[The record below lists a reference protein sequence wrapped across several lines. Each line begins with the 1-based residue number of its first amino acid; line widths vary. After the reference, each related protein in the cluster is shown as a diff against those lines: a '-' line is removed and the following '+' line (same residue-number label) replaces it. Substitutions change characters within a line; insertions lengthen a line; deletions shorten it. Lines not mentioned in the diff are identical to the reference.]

1 MSVFSKLA
9 AVAVGGALLLAAAPP
24 AGAISIS
31 PDTSSGTNGRVES
44 SVQVGSDLYIGGTFT
59 TVDGAAH
66 SNIAALDAASGILD
80 ASFNVGVNGEVASM
94 AVSGTTLY
102 IAGNFTTVGT
112 ASRTNVAAIDLPTG
126 TVLPFAATPS
136 ARVASVDVAGGVVYI
151 GGTFTKV
158 NGTRMPYLAG
168 LDATSG
174 ALISTFSPKPS
185 AQVLIV
191 KATSTSLYVG
201 GNFQTIAGV
210 ARNYVAQLDFSGNV
224 LPWDAGLGFDS
235 RVFNIAFDPT
245 DATAVY
251 LAAGGHLPNGNS
263 VYRID
268 AATGAHIFQVQVDG
282 DVHGLVVTNGTVYAG
297 GHFNFLKPCDS
308 SGVCTPGAKRRKA
321 IAISALT
328 GQVLDWAPNFN
339 SSLGIFNM
347 NVADGNLYAFGDFT
361 TVNGKSHPHIAR
373 FTSP

>member
-1 MSVFSKLA
+1 
-9 AVAVGGALLLAAAPP
+9 
-24 AGAISIS
+24 
-31 PDTSSGTNGRVES
+31 
-44 SVQVGSDLYIGGTFT
+44 
-59 TVDGAAH
+59 
-66 SNIAALDAASGILD
+66 
-80 ASFNVGVNGEVASM
+80 
-94 AVSGTTLY
+94 VSGNTLY

-112 ASRTNVAAIDLPTG
+112 ASRTNVAAIDIPTG

-185 AQVLIV
+185 AQVLVV